1 MNKSTPI
8 HNPKSYRIG
17 EVTRLLGLSAD
28 ALRYYERIGLLPRV
42 GRRGYARDYTD
53 SDIARLRFIRRAQKM
68 NFKLVEIGELL
79 KMRAAPHKARAN
91 VRGLTANKLAEVEAQ
106 IKELQVLR
114 DELRLMLNLCG
125 AGKAACPIIRRIENT

>member
-1 MNKSTPI
+1 MKS
-8 HNPKSYRIG
+8 HRIG
-17 EVTRLLGLSAD
+17 DVARLTGLTPD
-28 ALRYYERIGLLPRV
+28 TLRYYERIGLLPRV
-42 GRRGYARDYTD
+42 GRRNYARDYTD
-53 SDIARLRFIRRAQKM
+53 SDISRLRFIRRAQKM

-106 IKELQVLR
+106 LKELQALR
-114 DELRLMLNLCG
+114 NELRLMLNLCG